1 MNADEI
7 IYKILDDKN
16 AFLDKYHNKEYF
28 NKSTKHLF
36 DLLSSEN
43 CAFITIANFVFF
55 MLISLIIHGFFNAY
69 FPEIK
74 NYTGSLYPFLLMF
87 SGVFTTLTA
96 NKMISR
102 IALNILYKNRAKNNI
117 ISRFFKDDFYYQKVS
132 NEVHNMLK
140 VYLSDDDY
148 ISLVKKGLSYRNAY
162 NTLTEIIE
170 SEKILSA
177 KRNVFLTPEEIK
189 KYQYISIN

>member
-7 IYKILDDKN
+7 IHKILDDEN
-16 AFLDKYHNKEYF
+16 AFLDKYNNKEYF
-28 NKSTKHLF
+28 NKSTKHLL
-36 DLLSSEN
+36 DLSSSGT
-43 CAFITIANFVFF
+43 CALITTGCFVFF
-55 MLISLIIHGFFNAY
+55 ILISIVIYEVLNAY

-74 NYTGSLYPFLLMF
+74 SYTGSLYPFFLMF
-87 SGVFTTLTA
+87 SGFFTSFTVI
-96 NKMISR
+96 KMVSR
-102 IALNILYKNRAKNNI
+102 IALHVLYKNKTKNNI
-117 ISRFFKDDFYYQKVS
+117 ISRFFKEEFYYNKVS

-148 ISLVKKGLSYRNAY
+148 ISLVKKGLNYRNAY

>member
-7 IYKILDDKN
+7 IHKILDDEN
-16 AFLDKYHNKEYF
+16 VFLDKYHNKEYF
-28 NKSTKHLF
+28 NKSTKDLF
-36 DLLSSEN
+36 HLLSSGN
-43 CAFITIANFVFF
+43 CALITTGSFVFF
-55 MLISLIIHGFFNAY
+55 MFISIIIHEFLNAY

-74 NYTGSLYPFLLMF
+74 SYTGSLYPFFLMF
-87 SGVFTTLTA
+87 SGAFTSFTVI
-96 NKMISR
+96 KMVSR
-102 IALNILYKNRAKNNI
+102 IALNVLYKNKTKNNI
-117 ISRFFKDDFYYQKVS
+117 ISSFFKEEFYYNKVS